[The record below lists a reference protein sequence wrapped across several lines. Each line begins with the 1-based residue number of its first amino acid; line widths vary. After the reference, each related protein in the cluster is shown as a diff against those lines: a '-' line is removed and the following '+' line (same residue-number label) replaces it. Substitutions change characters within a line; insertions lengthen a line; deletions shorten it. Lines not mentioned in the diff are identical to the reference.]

1 MEALDMEYPYIIEMI
16 CDWWSFSWEKDDPFE
31 IFKWYEDNKKKI
43 KLSKATRKTVEEIL
57 EKLEA
62 KLVKVR
68 RK

>member
-1 MEALDMEYPYIIEMI
+1 M
-16 CDWWSFSWEKDDPFE
+16 